1 MKYIYDILLNFNEKL
16 YEFYEWHDC
25 DNFDYVKKI
34 AIIKVNKDT
43 LNDIRNNKIMLDD
56 EFVKEI
62 HNTCEVYTS
71 KSIKSIEYACLFTSN
86 SSIIACLFNYKGIS
100 IMKSDLLLDEGLD
113 IIEICKKIKP
123 VTLKYTII
131 SKEDKEL
138 ITRHDKKKLIFMKQE
153 INNMYK
159 NNNIDKLKYL
169 YYECFN
175 KNEESIIKIYE
186 ILTNYINT
194 IPSELYNLLM
204 LPYMVNKS

>member
-16 YEFYEWHDC
+16 YEFYEWDDC

-153 INNMYK
+153 MQNILKLVTGEVLDQYGLKKNVNNVVYVFLFAQKMQF
-159 NNNIDKLKYL
+159 L
-169 YYECFN
+169 FV
-175 KNEESIIKIYE
+175 KI
-186 ILTNYINT
+186 L
-194 IPSELYNLLM
+194 
-204 LPYMVNKS
+204 